1 MSKIAVIWYWPRAS
15 EIFSDWRDGI
25 KAAVELIGKE
35 HQVEWFLDKQV
46 PQTDDYD
53 ALIFWDDSNSSF
65 FPQLLNYPK
74 AKKGI
79 FLTSDNGLNIGN
91 LKQLDIVFCESKP
104 VLTVVLTGGAK
115 GVLGFGTDDK
125 FFTPDLSVKKDI
137 EYFFPGTLS
146 PWKNQSSIA
155 YLGDKLLICG
165 TIQPDGYQELEA
177 CEKAGVQIKI
187 GYFPV
192 EEIRNFYRRAK
203 RVIIPSLHGSE
214 RTWLE
219 AASCDILPEVTNQ
232 SNIRLQSYGRE
243 YHLSQAK
250 SPRQFILRNYSA
262 KHYANQILKGLKI

>member
-15 EIFSDWRDGI
+15 EIFPDWRDGI

-53 ALIFWDDSNSSF
+53 GLIFWDDSNSSF

-104 VLTVVLTGGAK
+104 VLKAVLAGGAK
-115 GVLGFGTDDK
+115 GVLGFGTDTD
-125 FFTPDLSVKKDI
+125 FYSPDLEVKKDI
-137 EYFFPGTLS
+137 EYFYPATFS
-146 PWKNQSSIA
+146 PWKKQSNIA
-155 YLGDKLLICG
+155 YLGDKLVCIG

-177 CEKAGVQIKI
+177 CEQAGVQIEI
-187 GYFPV
+187 GYFPA
-192 EEIRNFYRRAK
+192 EKIRDYYRRAK
-203 RVIIPSLHGSE
+203 HVIIPAIHGSE
-214 RTWLE
+214 RTILE
-219 AASCDILPEVTNQ
+219 AMATDILPEVTNLD
-232 SNIRLQSYGRE
+232 NVRAQSYLRE
-243 YHLSQAK
+243 YYLSQAK

-262 KHYANQILKGLKI
+262 KKYAQTILKGLGL